1 MEENGEILE
10 NILLKDQKEFSFD
23 PKETDS
29 KEDEDNYDSENVEDN
44 ILCEPENSDENINK
58 RLSKRTRY
66 LIAEAD
72 TLTNK
77 PLAKDG
83 VNDKLPPTLCGRRR
97 WQTKH

>member
-1 MEENGEILE
+1 ML
-10 NILLKDQKEFSFD
+10 
-23 PKETDS
+23 
-29 KEDEDNYDSENVEDN
+29 EDNVF
-44 ILCEPENSDENINK
+44 CEPENSDENINK

-77 PLAKDG
+77 PLGKDG
-83 VNDKLPPTLCGRRR
+83 VNDELPPTLCGRRR